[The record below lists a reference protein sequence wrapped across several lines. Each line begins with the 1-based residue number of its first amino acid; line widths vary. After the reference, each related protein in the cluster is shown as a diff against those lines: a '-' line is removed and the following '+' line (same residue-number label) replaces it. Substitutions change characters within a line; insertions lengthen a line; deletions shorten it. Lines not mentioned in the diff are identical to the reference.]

1 MSTPFA
7 PSHRSSVP
15 IYNHGHHNS
24 TFQNLHNSTL
34 SPIPQHLTSHKRL
47 TADFPQP
54 AVPRT
59 SSAQTPSAS
68 HLLSSELVVDFV
80 QLLELDAMRDHL
92 QRINV
97 TLLDQFEQ
105 LFPVHVHRHLSVAD
119 EADTMFHQRAD
130 VEVVSLKGV
139 SRFVGSQ
146 NEERTKR
153 CKEYSRIRHTPTMPQ
168 CPKFLTLIIIS
179 LTISDVSVSILS
191 IISK

>member
-34 SPIPQHLTSHKRL
+34 SPVPQHLTSHKQL
-47 TADFPQP
+47 TADFPRP

-68 HLLSSELVVDFV
+68 HLLSSELVVDPV

-105 LFPVHVHRHLSVAD
+105 LFPVHVHRPLSVAD

-130 VEVVSLKGV
+130 AEVVSLRVLVGLLGV
-139 SRFVGSQ
+139 KMRR
-146 NEERTKR
+146 ERSVARNTHESDIHPR
-153 CKEYSRIRHTPTMPQ
+153 CQ
-168 CPKFLTLIIIS
+168 CPKFLTLIIS
-179 LTISDVSVSILS
+179 LTISDVSVSIPS